1 MTKTYHGSCHCG
13 AVRFEVDM
21 DFAATGSSK
30 CNCTYCWKQRNWNAA
45 GMKPGAFR
53 LIAGEDVL
61 GDYSR
66 SGEGFETHH
75 RFCVKCGTATHG
87 HGHIDAM
94 GGAYVGVR
102 VAALDDLPTD
112 ELMAAPIAYCD
123 GLNDNW
129 WNAPADIRHL

>member
-1 MTKTYHGSCHCG
+1 MKTYHGSCHCG
-13 AVRFEVDM
+13 RVAFEVTM
-21 DFAATGSSK
+21 DFAGSSK
-30 CNCTYCWKQRNWNAA
+30 CNCRYCWKQRNWNAA
-45 GMKPGAFR
+45 GMKPEAFR

-66 SGEGFETHH
+66 SGDGFETHH
-75 RFCVKCGTATHG
+75 RFCIKCGTATHG

-94 GGAYVGVR
+94 GGPYVGVR

-112 ELMAAPIAYCD
+112 ELMAAPMAYCD